1 MRDGKDRRRMEGV
14 RKRVEE
20 TLFSPAIRVRVEEGV
35 KREKKKV

>member
-1 MRDGKDRRRMEGV
+1 MEKIEEGWKGL

-35 KREKKKV
+35 KREKKG